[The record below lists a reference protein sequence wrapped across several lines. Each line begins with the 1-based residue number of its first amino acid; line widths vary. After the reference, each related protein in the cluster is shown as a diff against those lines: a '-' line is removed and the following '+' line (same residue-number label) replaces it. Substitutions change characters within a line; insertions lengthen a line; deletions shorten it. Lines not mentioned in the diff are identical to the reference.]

1 MTEMMLPQFGMGM
14 ADGTIIAWHK
24 AVGER
29 VLRDEPLCDVE
40 AAKTTVEVLAPCDG
54 ILQQIVVPAGSS
66 ALVNT
71 VIAIIG
77 DEAPVATVVAEAAVA
92 PAPPPPAPVAAPPPP
107 PPATPMPAPARTGS
121 APQVEPRARRAA
133 RTYGIDL
140 DKVIG
145 TGPGGRIIE
154 EDVIRATQTPPAAA
168 PALATGQAVYRLRMR
183 CNAAPLT
190 ALLAQ
195 LAPHFD
201 SAVPVEAMAL
211 RAAALA
217 CAGTAL
223 AGQGIGL
230 RRDDGA
236 ITMAGTMA
244 GDPAAMNLQAI
255 AAALSA
261 PDPSGTPPPALVIEW
276 HGESGLDEVMRISH
290 SEPACLAVNAPA
302 DSAQWHVTLA
312 TGHNGPQLNEAKT
325 LLKAF
330 KRLVE
335 NPLAIVA

>member
-24 AVGER
+24 AVGDR
-29 VLRDEPLCDVE
+29 VTRDEPLCDVE

-77 DEAPVATVVAEAAVA
+77 DDVPVGSVVAA

-107 PPATPMPAPARTGS
+107 PPPPPPQPAPARSGS
-121 APQVEPRARRAA
+121 GPQVEPRARRAA
-133 RTYGIDL
+133 RTLGIDL
-140 DKVIG
+140 ERITG

-154 EDVIRATQTPPAAA
+154 EDVIGATQAPPTSA

-183 CNAAPLT
+183 CDAAPLT
-190 ALLAQ
+190 TLLAQ
-195 LAPHFD
+195 LAAHFD
-201 SAVPVEAMAL
+201 RPVPFEAVLL

-223 AGQGIGL
+223 AGQGIGF
-230 RRDDGA
+230 RGDDGA
-236 ITMAGTMA
+236 ITTF

-261 PDPSGTPPPALVIEW
+261 PDQPATPMPPLVIEW
-276 HGESGLDEVMRISH
+276 HGEHWLDEVMRIGH
-290 SEPACLAVNAPA
+290 SEAACLTVNAPA
-302 DSAQWHVTLA
+302 DSTQWHVTLA
-312 TGHNGPQLNEAKT
+312 TGSNGPALGEAKT
-325 LLKAF
+325 LLKAL

>member
-24 AVGER
+24 AVGDR

-77 DEAPVATVVAEAAVA
+77 DEAPVAVAAVAVA
-92 PAPPPPAPVAAPPPP
+92 PAPPPLPPVAAPPPP
-107 PPATPMPAPARTGS
+107 PTATPLPVPARTGS
-121 APQVEPRARRAA
+121 GPQVEPRARRAA
-133 RTYGIDL
+133 RVHGIDL
-140 DKVIG
+140 DKVTG

-154 EDVIRATQTPPAAA
+154 EDVIRATQAPPASA
-168 PALATGQAVYRLRMR
+168 PVPATGQALYRLRMR
-183 CNAAPLT
+183 CDAAPLT

-201 SAVPVEAMAL
+201 SAVPLEAVLL
-211 RAAALA
+211 RTAALA
-217 CAGTAL
+217 CTGTAL

-236 ITMAGTMA
+236 ITMAG
-244 GDPAAMNLQAI
+244 DPATMNLQAI

-261 PDPSGTPPPALVIEW
+261 ADQSGTPPPALVIEW

-312 TGHNGPQLNEAKT
+312 TGHNGPQLDEAKT
-325 LLKAF
+325 LLKAL